1 MRPKAI
7 SVAFIAALL
16 AAATPSAMAQSRSS
30 STSKASA
37 ANASTST
44 SANVDSGTSV
54 PNALQGFQ
62 QNRGQPVQIEAARL
76 EVRDKDKVATFT
88 GNVKVVQGDTT
99 MHCKVLV
106 VYYEQKKDEAQ
117 GAPGAQAGPQTMK
130 AATPGPGGS
139 SQISRLEAKGSVVVT
154 QKDQTATGDNGLF
167 DMKSNTVTMTGN
179 VLVSQGPNVLRGER
193 LVVDLT
199 TGVSRVD
206 AGSSNGPVRML
217 IQQGP
222 PGAPQPNAPQGTPQ
236 QNIQQG
242 SSQPNVQQGS
252 SQPSSPAFSG
262 PRFSPQRVY

>member
-1 MRPKAI
+1 MSAKTINA
-7 SVAFIAALL
+7 AFIAAFL
-16 AAATPSAMAQSRSS
+16 AGAISCAAAQSRPNA
-30 STSKASA
+30 TSKASTPA
-37 ANASTST
+37 TE
-44 SANVDSGTSV
+44 SGTSV

-62 QNRGQPVQIEAARL
+62 QNRGQPVKIEAARL
-76 EVRDKDKVATFT
+76 EVRDKDKVATFS

-106 VYYEQKKDEAQ
+106 VFYEKKDEAQ
-117 GAPGAQAGPQTMK
+117 GAPAGAQPGAPMP
-130 AATPGPGGS
+130 AAAPGPAGS
-139 SQISRLEAKGSVVVT
+139 SQINRLEAKGNVVVT
-154 QKDQTATGDNGLF
+154 QKDQTATGDTGLF

-222 PGAPQPNAPQGTPQ
+222 PPPNAQQGAPSSNAQQGAAQPNGSTGSPKFAPQR
-236 QNIQQG
+236 I
-242 SSQPNVQQGS
+242 
-252 SQPSSPAFSG
+252 
-262 PRFSPQRVY
+262 Y

>member
-1 MRPKAI
+1 MSAKKNRAKKIRAGTI
-7 SVAFIAALL
+7 NAALIAATL
-16 AAATPSAMAQSRSS
+16 AATISCAAAQSRPN
-30 STSKASA
+30 K
-37 ANASTST
+37 T
-44 SANVDSGTSV
+44 SAPASPPPAAESGTSV

-62 QNRGQPVQIEAARL
+62 QNRGEPVKIEAARL

-106 VYYEQKKDEAQ
+106 VFYEKKEEAQ
-117 GAPGAQAGPQTMK
+117 GGPTGAQPGAPMPAAAPGPA
-130 AATPGPGGS
+130 GS
-139 SQISRLEAKGSVVVT
+139 SQINRLEAKGNVVVT
-154 QKDQTATGDNGLF
+154 QKDQTATGDTGLF

-217 IQQGP
+217 IQQG
-222 PGAPQPNAPQGTPQ
+222 APQPNA
-236 QNIQQG
+236 QQG
-242 SSQPNVQQGS
+242 APSPNAQQGGAQPNGS
-252 SQPSSPAFSG
+252 TGSQK
-262 PRFSPQRVY
+262 FSPQRIY